1 MEADDIYRLE
11 IPESIKYKNAHG
23 GVVMNNGLTQADFLS
38 QVAGQNNAAQA
49 QQTQSK
55 NNEYGKTIGDVKLSD
70 TAKKYYD
77 QLKKKYSNMD
87 FILVSEDQKSAAQ
100 ANASAYANTSKTVVL
115 IDTDKI
121 EKMATDENY
130 RKKYESV
137 LSGATSQLEQLK
149 NSLVSGNANVKGY
162 GIQVNDGGTASFF
175 AVVDKSQAL
184 QKKRIEK
191 KAEHKAQD
199 KKVAEKKAQKE
210 KAKERLDKQREAHK
224 TEESQDT
231 SEYTLIQASSVEE
244 LMKKL
249 EDMQLAVRS
258 DSVKTQQELL
268 YGQNI
273 DYKA

>member
-1 MEADDIYRLE
+1 
-11 IPESIKYKNAHG
+11 
-23 GVVMNNGLTQADFLS
+23 MNNGLTQADFLS